1 MFKKIKAL
9 PDSNI
14 GKASVICSVAFF
26 LLIGA
31 VNSLFDLKSPS
42 WPQSSFNELVAH
54 TFILSAFGMSTAGM
68 ILGLVAIIKKK
79 DYSVM
84 VGFAVLLG
92 IFMLIVQ
99 D

>member
-1 MFKKIKAL
+1 MLKKIKAL

-14 GKASVICSVAFF
+14 GKGSFICTVGYF
-26 LLIGA
+26 LLIGT
-31 VNSLFDLKSPS
+31 VNSLFDLQSPS
-42 WPQSSFNELVAH
+42 WPPNAFSELVAH
-54 TFILSAFGMSTAGM
+54 TIILSAFGMSLAGM
-68 ILGLVAIIKKK
+68 LLGLFAIIKKK

-92 IFMLIVQ
+92 IIVLFVQ

>member
-14 GKASVICSVAFF
+14 GKGSVICSVAFF

-31 VNSLFDLKSPS
+31 VNSLFDLESPS
-42 WPQSSFNELVAH
+42 WPQNAFSELVAH
-54 TFILSAFGMSTAGM
+54 TFILGAVGMSTAGM
-68 ILGLVAIIKKK
+68 LLGLVAIIKKK

-84 VGFAVLLG
+84 VGLAVLLG
-92 IFMLIVQ
+92 IIVLIVQ

>member
-31 VNSLFDLKSPS
+31 VNSLFDLQSPS
-42 WPQSSFNELVAH
+42 WPQNSFSELVAH
-54 TFILSAFGMSTAGM
+54 TFILSAVGMSTAGM
-68 ILGLVAIIKKK
+68 VLGLVAIIKKK

-92 IFMLIVQ
+92 ITMLIVQ

>member
-31 VNSLFDLKSPS
+31 VNSLFNLESPS
-42 WPQSSFNELVAH
+42 WPQNSFSELVAH
-54 TFILSAFGMSTAGM
+54 TFILIAFGMSTVGM
-68 ILGLVAIIKKK
+68 VLGLVAIIKKK

-84 VGFAVLLG
+84 VGLAVLLG